1 MNRANASYTRSHT
14 SSASECAYASA
25 NALTPANDER
35 SGVAYSGVAYASGS
49 VRADKHASASS
60 SERTHNALV
69 RYAYTHNAREHS
81 ADAHLARKDSA
92 SVESSDDSARAL
104 RLSRTYLR
112 AREKRAYGR
121 LGKAERVPSL
131 SFVGNGRG
139 DYVLSIVA
147 ILLSLLGLLF
157 IYSASCYSAKVQTG
171 DAFHYVKTQAVAL
184 LIGVFSSVL
193 LSNVK
198 SSTLKKVSPLLYLV
212 GLALLGMVFLPV
224 LGVESY
230 GAKRWLNLGFFTI
243 QPSEYAKFFMVMAIA
258 RFASEADMKKFV
270 NVLFV
275 LFLGGAVCVLIMLEP
290 NMSITMCVVAVVF
303 AMLFASGARIK
314 HLALLVVPVV
324 LGAVALILVE
334 PYRMQRLLAFLDPWQ
349 SPLEEGYQ
357 LIQSYYALGSG
368 GLFGVGLFQSRQ
380 KYLFLPFAE
389 SDFILSI
396 VGEETGIFGIAAIMI
411 LFFVFAK
418 RGLKI
423 AREASDRYS
432 CYLALGITAVT
443 SIQAMLNMAVVCG
456 AIPPTGLPLPF
467 MSAGGSSLVAYLC
480 AVGVLQSIAKNSA
493 PYLQPTSFAKL

>member
-1 MNRANASYTRSHT
+1 MTVLSGFSSGAHDKSAQAVADAGVNSYRATR
-14 SSASECAYASA
+14 A
-25 NALTPANDER
+25 R
-35 SGVAYSGVAYASGS
+35 SGMRMRTMRKTDKTARNPKLS
-49 VRADKHASASS
+49 VIGK
-60 SERTHNALV
+60 
-69 RYAYTHNAREHS
+69 
-81 ADAHLARKDSA
+81 
-92 SVESSDDSARAL
+92 
-104 RLSRTYLR
+104 
-112 AREKRAYGR
+112 
-121 LGKAERVPSL
+121 GKA
-131 SFVGNGRG
+131 
-139 DYVLSIVA
+139 DYTLAIVA
-147 ILLSLLGLLF
+147 ILLSLSGLVF

-171 DAFHYVKTQAVAL
+171 DAFRYVKTQAVAL
-184 LIGVFSSVL
+184 AIGALLSVL

-198 SSTLKKVSPLLYLV
+198 SSTLKKLSPFLYLV

-224 LGVESY
+224 IGVESY

-258 RFASEADMKKFV
+258 AYASERDMSKFS
-270 NVLFV
+270 NLLFV
-275 LFLGGAVCVLIMLEP
+275 LFAGGAICILIMLEP

-303 AMLFASGARIK
+303 VMLFASGAKIK
-314 HLALLVVPVV
+314 HLLLFIVPVIA
-324 LGAVALILVE
+324 GAVVLILVE
-334 PYRMQRLLAFLDPWQ
+334 PYRMQRLLAFVDPWK

-389 SDFILSI
+389 SDFILSV
-396 VGEETGIFGIAAIMI
+396 VGEEAGIFGIAVIML

-423 AREASDRYS
+423 AKEASNRYS

-443 SIQAMLNMAVVCG
+443 SVQALINMAVVCG

-480 AVGVLQSIAKNSA
+480 AVGVLEGIAKNSA
-493 PYLQPTSFAKL
+493 PYIGVTDFANL

>member
-14 SSASECAYASA
+14 SSASAYSSASVHTSASAYASDASRA
-25 NALTPANDER
+25 NKRTSASFGERINCASAHNADTRSVRKEKRGYADER
-35 SGVAYSGVAYASGS
+35 ARVL
-49 VRADKHASASS
+49 
-60 SERTHNALV
+60 RTPF
-69 RYAYTHNAREHS
+69 
-81 ADAHLARKDSA
+81 
-92 SVESSDDSARAL
+92 
-104 RLSRTYLR
+104 

-171 DAFHYVKTQAVAL
+171 DAFRYVKTQAVAL
-184 LIGVFSSVL
+184 LIGVLSSVL

-290 NMSITMCVVAVVF
+290 NMSITMCAVAVVF
-303 AMLFASGARIK
+303 VMLFASGARIK
-314 HLALLVVPVV
+314 HLALLIVPVV

-334 PYRMQRLLAFLDPWQ
+334 PYRMQRVLMYVVSLACFDFLRLLGP
-349 SPLEEGYQ
+349 
-357 LIQSYYALGSG
+357 
-368 GLFGVGLFQSRQ
+368 V
-380 KYLFLPFAE
+380 
-389 SDFILSI
+389 
-396 VGEETGIFGIAAIMI
+396 
-411 LFFVFAK
+411 
-418 RGLKI
+418 
-423 AREASDRYS
+423 
-432 CYLALGITAVT
+432 
-443 SIQAMLNMAVVCG
+443 
-456 AIPPTGLPLPF
+456 
-467 MSAGGSSLVAYLC
+467 
-480 AVGVLQSIAKNSA
+480 
-493 PYLQPTSFAKL
+493 